1 MAAVGNR
8 DVTDDITLFNL
19 VPRVFSFSTPGDEI
33 VRNII
38 QITVSAMRSH
48 KRHNR
53 NILRRFQDGEITF

>member
-8 DVTDDITLFNL
+8 DITDDITLFNL

-38 QITVSAMRSH
+38 QMSTECEV
-48 KRHNR
+48 K
-53 NILRRFQDGEITF
+53 